1 MTSFPVFDTI
11 GQRKGRFRMAIETAL
26 AGVSLLWAG
35 MVMGISFL
43 ETPVKFRART
53 LTRPV
58 ALDVGRHV
66 FGALGKVEMVWAAV
80 GVGLLSRTPFPTF
93 AILVFGLAALIVLL
107 QAFWL
112 RPLLDRR
119 ILLILDGTEPE
130 PGPWHTLYIV
140 MEVVKLISLLA
151 AGLTVLQAPAH

>member
-1 MTSFPVFDTI
+1 MT
-11 GQRKGRFRMAIETAL
+11 IESAL

-43 ETPVKFRART
+43 EAPVKFRT
-53 LTRPV
+53 PSLTRPV

-80 GVGLLSRTPFPTF
+80 GVGVLSRTTFPPVS
-93 AILVFGLAALIVLL
+93 ILSFLLAALIVLV

-119 ILLILDGTEPE
+119 ILVILGGEEPE
-130 PGPWHTLYIV
+130 SGPWHMLYIV
-140 MEVVKLISLLA
+140 LEIVKLVALLT
-151 AGLTVLQAPAH
+151 AGVSVLSAPAH

>member
-1 MTSFPVFDTI
+1 MT
-11 GQRKGRFRMAIETAL
+11 IETAL

-43 ETPVKFRART
+43 EAPVKFQART

-80 GVGLLSRTPFPTF
+80 GIGFLSRTAFPTF
-93 AILVFGLAALIVLL
+93 AILAFSVAALIVLV

-112 RPLLDRR
+112 RPLLDQR
-119 ILLILDGTEPE
+119 ILLIMDGTEPE
-130 PGPWHTLYIV
+130 AGPWHTLYVV
-140 MEVVKLISLLA
+140 MEVVKLFALLA
-151 AGLTVLQAPAH
+151 AGTTLLQAPAY